1 MMNYLVCELLLVLIV
16 LVLALNQAQEMQHP
30 LTNMPPASE
39 DVSVSF
45 YYPTHDGH
53 GSKLPVNDIV
63 TVLCHFSNEGD
74 IAMNVSAAMGSLN
87 LAQDF
92 NVYVQNFSFKP
103 FGLVVKPNEEITLA
117 YEFIMDPR
125 LDTSQDYSLAH
136 SIFYSSVGNAEDWY
150 TSTFFN
156 STVELYSTEPEVDAE
171 TIGMILIALLSSAF
185 TLTVCF
191 YSCFPTEKSWKQALS
206 TLQGKKSKEY

>member
-1 MMNYLVCELLLVLIV
+1 MIFLVCGVPLLLFVLLLIPT
-16 LVLALNQAQEMQHP
+16 QAQEMQHP

-39 DVSVSF
+39 DASVSF
-45 YYPTHDGH
+45 YYPDHDGH
-53 GSKLPVNDIV
+53 GSKLPVNDVV

-74 IAMNVSAAMGSLN
+74 AALNVSAAMGSLN

-92 NVYVQNFSFKP
+92 NVFVQNFSFKP
-103 FGLVVKPNEEITLA
+103 FGLVVPPNEEITLA

-125 LDTSQDYSLAH
+125 LDTSQDYSMAH
-136 SIFYSSVGNAEDWY
+136 SIFYGRVDNPEDWY

-171 TIGMILIALLSSAF
+171 TIGLILLALLSSAF

-191 YSCFPTEKSWKQALS
+191 YACFPTEKSWKAALAS
-206 TLQGKKSKEY
+206 LQQKKPKEY